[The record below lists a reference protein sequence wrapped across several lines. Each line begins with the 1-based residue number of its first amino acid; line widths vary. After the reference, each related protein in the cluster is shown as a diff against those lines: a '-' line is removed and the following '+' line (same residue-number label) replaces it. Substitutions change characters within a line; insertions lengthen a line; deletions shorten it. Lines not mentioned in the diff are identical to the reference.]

1 MCCQVECDPLCD
13 LLWLRDDLAIQA
25 EDEMFEITE
34 EVLPE
39 DPDSN
44 VFVSVRSTLRKRA
57 NITFDH
63 EKTNVT
69 ISCQVSGHQFG
80 DSISSSM
87 SVLVECECLLIYSRM
102 KDNYSMLYTDPPENL
117 SLTEDWLEVEEGE
130 ELEPVICA
138 GSGSP
143 PLSFYWTLREEVV
156 AEGDTLTFP
165 QPLERDQAGQYFCH
179 GANKHQE
186 SLASLSLSVLHRPQ
200 CQSSHLI

>member
-1 MCCQVECDPLCD
+1 
-13 LLWLRDDLAIQA
+13 
-25 EDEMFEITE
+25 MFEIID

-87 SVLVECECLLIYSRM
+87 SVLVECKCLLMINIRM
-102 KDNYSMLYTDPPENL
+102 KDN
-117 SLTEDWLEVEEGE
+117 
-130 ELEPVICA
+130 
-138 GSGSP
+138 
-143 PLSFYWTLREEVV
+143 
-156 AEGDTLTFP
+156 
-165 QPLERDQAGQYFCH
+165 
-179 GANKHQE
+179 
-186 SLASLSLSVLHRPQ
+186 
-200 CQSSHLI
+200 